1 MKIYTKVGDKGNTS
15 LLGGQIVRKDS
26 LRIEAYGTI
35 DELNSFIGMLLN
47 FKIDNSDKEI
57 INFVQIRLF
66 DIGSILAADEKNA
79 KYKLPELRQITN
91 EDISTLEQAID
102 KNSENLPKLK
112 SFVLPAGSEF
122 ISWCNISRTVCRRTE
137 RLIVSAK
144 DEIFIPDEIFI
155 FINRLSDYLFVLGR
169 KYAIV
174 NNIDEILWK

>member
-57 INFVQIRLF
+57 INFVQNRLF
-66 DIGSILAADEKNA
+66 DIVSILAADEKNA
-79 KYKLPELRQITN
+79 KYKLPQLRHITN

-122 ISWCNISRTVCRRTE
+122 ISWCNISRTVCRRAE

-174 NNIDEILWK
+174 YNIDEILWK

>member
-102 KNSENLPKLK
+102 
-112 SFVLPAGSEF
+112 
-122 ISWCNISRTVCRRTE
+122 
-137 RLIVSAK
+137 
-144 DEIFIPDEIFI
+144 
-155 FINRLSDYLFVLGR
+155 R
-169 KYAIV
+169 KQ
-174 NNIDEILWK
+174 

>member
-57 INFVQIRLF
+57 INFVQNRLF

-79 KYKLPELRQITN
+79 KYKLPQLRHITN
-91 EDISTLEQAID
+91 EDISTLE
-102 KNSENLPKLK
+102 
-112 SFVLPAGSEF
+112 
-122 ISWCNISRTVCRRTE
+122 
-137 RLIVSAK
+137 
-144 DEIFIPDEIFI
+144 
-155 FINRLSDYLFVLGR
+155 
-169 KYAIV
+169 
-174 NNIDEILWK
+174 